1 MFWFSSVFVFIFMFQ
16 FMFVLVFLFKLAFV
30 FKFVFAKPTTSFAF
44 VLVSWFLDSGKIEW
58 FT

>member
-1 MFWFSSVFVFIFMFQ
+1 MFQ
-16 FMFVLVFLFKLAFV
+16 FGFMFVLVFLFKLAFV

-44 VLVSWFLDSGKIEW
+44 VLVSWFLVSGKIEW